1 MRNVTLIT
9 GLFMACLLPGMPEAQ
24 AESSLMEAIGQGKV
38 DLYVRY
44 RYEFV
49 SDEKIP
55 KKEDADA
62 QTVRTAL
69 GYNTALFHGLGAY
82 LQFEDVH
89 ALVEHYEDGGTNGK
103 TRFASVVDPE
113 GTELQQANLRYEGIA
128 DTVFR
133 IGRQEIEHRQAPLQR
148 YVSNLTARQNWQSF
162 DAFRLTHGAIADQAT
177 GAPQL
182 MLDYAYVWK
191 VHRTFGEANPVPDKA
206 NFHMASHLLRVEYKG
221 LKFATLEGY
230 NYFLDFDNKTKA
242 PGTLV
247 YETNTTGVR
256 VEGNYGFDK
265 ARKLVY
271 AAEYANQKSI
281 SDNPVDLNVNY
292 YLGEVGASATI
303 GSEWLDSI
311 TLKLTYE
318 VLGGDGKVNVG
329 AVSVPRAFQTP
340 LATAHP
346 FQGWADRFVITPGD
360 GVKDAF
366 VTLRAGGL
374 LGNTFVLMYHQFDA
388 DNLGYRYGT
397 EWDALLERPFGKNLL
412 GGIKY
417 AAYQASADALNTGRN
432 STSGQAFDL
441 DKFWIYVQFKL

>member
-1 MRNVTLIT
+1 MRKVTLRA
-9 GLFMACLLPGMPEAQ
+9 GLSAVCLLAGMPGAQ
-24 AESSLMEAIGQGKV
+24 AESSLMEAITEGKV

-49 SDEKIP
+49 SDRRSTIP
-55 KKEDADA
+55 EDADA

-128 DTVFR
+128 NTVFR
-133 IGRQEIEHRQAPLQR
+133 LGRQEIEHRPPPLQR

-162 DAFRLTHGAIADQAT
+162 DAVRVTHGAIADPAT
-177 GAPQL
+177 GAQQL
-182 MLDYAYVWK
+182 TLDYAYVWN
-191 VHRTFGEANPVPDKA
+191 VNRTFGEANPLPDRA
-206 NFHMASHLLRVEYKG
+206 NFRMASHLLRVEYKG
-221 LKFATLEGY
+221 FKFATLEGY
-230 NYFLDFDNKTKA
+230 NYYLDIDSKTPA
-242 PGTLV
+242 TLV
-247 YETNTTGVR
+247 YDTNTTGLR
-256 VEGNYGFDK
+256 AEGNYSFDK
-265 ARKLVY
+265 GRKLIY

-281 SDNPVDLNVNY
+281 TDNPVDINVNY
-292 YLGEVGASATI
+292 YLGEVGTSATV
-303 GSEWLDSI
+303 GSKWLDNI

-318 VLGGDGKVNVG
+318 VLGGDGKVG
-329 AVSVPRAFQTP
+329 ALPRAFQTP
-340 LATAHP
+340 IATAHP

-360 GVKDAF
+360 GVKDSF
-366 VTLRAGGL
+366 VTLRAGGI

-397 EWDALLERPFGKNLL
+397 EWDALLERPFGKNVL

-417 AAYQASADALNTGRN
+417 AAYQASSDALNTASN

-441 DKFWIYVQFKL
+441 DKFWAYIQFKY